1 MGVVDEGIKSGGQTV
16 KVRFMDRIRALS
28 YGKPKKLAFKIP
40 FAYFLVILLTV
51 GFSYLVLNQIAANSA
66 QKKINEASL
75 QTITSIR
82 TNVDLMIE
90 NVNNYSKMIFSDHNL
105 QNLLRQGDVYANLPT
120 QSKVSAYLYN
130 LMQAVPIIDSVH
142 IYDNSGHRFSVA
154 TQELPAYIEANI
166 EDAPWYEE
174 VVNNKGRYILR
185 LNNGTGAAGN
195 ADGNTVSFIRLIR
208 DIDNTAPLGV
218 LVINIKDEAFVQAYS
233 NLLNGSSMQ
242 IAILDENNRTIVA
255 DSTDEQSGAVFNE
268 LLHANKAM
276 LEEQFQQSDSGYL
289 PMHFGSRQYTVSY
302 LSGGPYNW
310 KFVSVSPNNSMEP
323 RNQSLVLLALVL
335 LIVNGS
341 IFFISSFIIS
351 RSIIKPI
358 QKLLRAMNK
367 APSGI
372 FMKVNA
378 EQNSYELEQL
388 YHGYNHMIERIDQ
401 LLKRVVEE
409 QKTIRKAELN
419 ALQSQI
425 KPHFLYNTLDSITSL
440 ALSGDNEQ
448 VCDLIE
454 ALGSYYRLSVS
465 KGQDV
470 ITVGEEIEMVRN
482 YLKIQGVR
490 YQDVFETRFEVQED
504 CNPVPIPKLVLQPLV
519 ENSLY
524 HGIRPKGT
532 KGIIRI
538 RAFQEN
544 GAVKIS
550 ISDDGVGMSPEE
562 IAQILHTERQG
573 QIKSF
578 GLWGTMERLR
588 IFYEDKDVFHMESE
602 PGKGTTITLIIP
614 NGVDS
619 PWKNERF

>member
-1 MGVVDEGIKSGGQTV
+1 V
-16 KVRFMDRIRALS
+16 KARLVESIRSLS

-40 FAYFLVILLTV
+40 FVYFLVILLTV
-51 GFSYLVLNQIAANSA
+51 GFSYLVLNQISASSA

-75 QTITSIR
+75 QTVTSIR

-90 NVNNYSKMIFSDHNL
+90 NVNNYSKMIFSDRNL
-105 QNLLRQGDVYANLPT
+105 QNLLRQGDVYANLQA

-142 IYDNSGHRFSVA
+142 IYDNEGHRFTVA
-154 TQELPAYIEANI
+154 TQELPTYMEVDIK
-166 EDAPWYEE
+166 DAPWYDQ

-185 LNNGTGAAGN
+185 LDNRRWPVET
-195 ADGNTVSFIRLIR
+195 ADGNIVSFIRLIR

-218 LVINIKDEAFVQAYS
+218 LVIDIKDDALVQAYS
-233 NLLNGSSMQ
+233 KLLNGNSLQ
-242 IAILDENNRTIVA
+242 IAILDENNQTIVA
-255 DSTDEQSGAVFNE
+255 DSTDEQGGVVLHE
-268 LLHANKAM
+268 LLDTNKTM
-276 LEEQFQQSDSGYL
+276 LEEQFRRSDSGYL
-289 PMHFGSRQYTVSY
+289 TMHFGSRTYTVTY
-302 LSGGPYNW
+302 LSGGANNW
-310 KFVSVSPNNSMEP
+310 KFVSISPHNSMES
-323 RNQSLVLLALVL
+323 RNQSLVLLALLL
-335 LIVNGS
+335 LIINGI
-341 IFFISSFIIS
+341 IFFVSSFVIS

-367 APSGI
+367 APSGN

-378 EQNSYELEQL
+378 EQNSFELEQL
-388 YHGYNHMIERIDQ
+388 YNGYNQMIEQ
-401 LLKRVVEE
+401 LLKRVIEE

-482 YLKIQGVR
+482 YLKIQSVR
-490 YQDVFETRFEVQED
+490 YQDVFEAQFEVEED
-504 CNPVPIPKLVLQPLV
+504 CSQTPIPKLVLQPLV

-532 KGIIRI
+532 KGVIRI
-538 RAFQEN
+538 SIKN
-544 GAVKIS
+544 VDGSTKIS
-550 ISDDGVGMSPEE
+550 ISDDGIGMSREE
-562 IAQILHTERQG
+562 IEQILFTERQG

-588 IFYEDKDVFHMESE
+588 IFYDNRDIFHIESE
-602 PGKGTTITLIIP
+602 PGTGTNITLILP

-619 PWKNERF
+619 PWKI